1 MEFEEMQAIWDS
13 QNEEKLYAINEA
25 ALHEQIRRKGR
36 SVERKVDIL
45 EGIMMG
51 VNLLVAIVLTVD
63 AVIDGEPLRFYLIP
77 AAYFAYFIVGLVWRM
92 RRSRAQVQFEPTMV
106 GDLDKAIWQI
116 DYLIRQT
123 RAMLIWYLIP
133 LLVFIILVLGWGNG
147 SLWAAL
153 LALVVIPLA
162 YFGGR
167 WEVNKFYLPKK
178 RSLESLRATLL
189 EAETM

>member
-1 MEFEEMQAIWDS
+1 
-13 QNEEKLYAINEA
+13 
-25 ALHEQIRRKGR
+25 
-36 SVERKVDIL
+36 
-45 EGIMMG
+45 
-51 VNLLVAIVLTVD
+51 
-63 AVIDGEPLRFYLIP
+63 
-77 AAYFAYFIVGLVWRM
+77 
-92 RRSRAQVQFEPTMV
+92 MV